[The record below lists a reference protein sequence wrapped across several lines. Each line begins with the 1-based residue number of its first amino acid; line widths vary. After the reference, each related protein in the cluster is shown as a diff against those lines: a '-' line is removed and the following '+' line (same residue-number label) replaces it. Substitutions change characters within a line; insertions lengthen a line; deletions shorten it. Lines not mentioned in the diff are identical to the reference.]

1 MTLSRDDT
9 APSARKLPPVP
20 PGGPIAW
27 MSRNH
32 VAANILMAILIIGGL
47 LFASRVKQEVFPDFS
62 LDLISVSVPYPGAS
76 PEEVE
81 QGILLSIEDGVR
93 GLDGVKDVTSQAN
106 EGLGALSIE
115 LLTGADSQRALQDVK
130 NAVDRIQ
137 SFPELAE
144 RPVVS
149 LIEQRNQVLSLLIHG
164 DVDESTIRNLAETT
178 RDDLLQL
185 DDVTLAELGAV
196 RPLEIAIEIPQA
208 TLRELGLT
216 LPQVAGIVRR
226 TAIELPAGGVR
237 TDGGEILLRTQERR
251 DYAREYADIAVAT
264 TADGT
269 IVRLG
274 EIADIRDDFEETDQE
289 TFFEGRRAAR
299 VDVYRV
305 GNETPQSV
313 SDAVRGYLREHEAD
327 LPPGIGMTIW
337 NDSSEIYRERMQ
349 LLIKNAFLGLALVL
363 LILGLFLDPKLAFW
377 VTLGIPI
384 SILGS
389 FLFIP
394 LTGASINMISLFA
407 FIVTLGIIVDD
418 AVVMGENIF
427 EMRQKG
433 YSFAEAAI
441 VGARQIA
448 GPITFAVLTNIVAFM
463 PLFFVPG
470 ASGNLFLQIPSIT
483 VAVFVVSLVESLFIL
498 PAHLSTPG
506 SHSIL
511 WRALAVPNHYFS
523 RALQWVIDVIY
534 APSVRVLVR
543 FRYATFA
550 GGLALLLL
558 AVGTIAGGHLRFS
571 FLPRIDS
578 DVVTVQATLPF
589 GVAVDRSREVQEVLL
604 ESARRTLEETGGPEI
619 SRGIFTQIGA
629 PIAAGVGGPPEIFS
643 SSGSHVVGIQVF
655 LVPSGQRDISGVDFA
670 EAWRANTPR
679 LPGLESMTFNAQVEA
694 GGGAPVDIQLSH
706 RDTEVLEAAAEELAG
721 ELEAYA
727 GITDLDD
734 GFARGKPQLSFRLK
748 PEARSLGMT
757 AADLAE
763 QVRGAFYG
771 SEALRQQR
779 GRNEVKVLVRLPE
792 TERSTL
798 QTVEELVLRTPGG
811 GEIPLREAATI
822 EEGRAYTRIERREG
836 RRTLSVT
843 ADVDENVSNANKILA
858 EVRENELP
866 ALLAKYPGLGYSL
879 EGEQA
884 NQRDT
889 FRALGMG
896 FALAMLV
903 VYGLLAVPFRS
914 YWQPVIV
921 MLSIPFGL
929 IGAVV
934 GHFLLGYGLSMI
946 SIFGLIALAGVVVND
961 SLVLVVTANE
971 ARDRKENDLI
981 EAVCL
986 AGERRFRPILLT
998 SLTTFFGL
1006 APMIFETS
1014 MQARFLIPMAISI
1027 GFGILFATFI
1037 ILGLVP
1043 AVYVILEDVKRGVAA
1058 LVRAAGD
1065 DEPGDGSHDGS
1076 STNGPATR
1084 SGDPRRAGGGRTPH
1098 APQPSASA

>member
-1 MTLSRDDT
+1 MTTEHD
-9 APSARKLPPVP
+9 RKGTSSDPDLPPVA

-32 VAANILMAILIIGGL
+32 VAANILMAIFIIGGL

-106 EGLGALSIE
+106 EGVGALSIE
-115 LLTGADSQRALQDVK
+115 LLTGADSQRVLQDVK

-164 DVDESTIRNLAETT
+164 DVDESTIRDLAETA

-185 DDVTLAELGAV
+185 DGVTLAEIGGV
-196 RPLEIAIEIPQA
+196 RPLEIAVEIPQA

-216 LPQVAGIVRR
+216 LPEVASIIRR

-237 TDGGEILLRTQERR
+237 TEAGEILLRTQERR
-251 DYAREYADIAVAT
+251 DFASEYADIPVAT
-264 TADGT
+264 TPDGT

-274 EIADIRDDFEETDQE
+274 EIATIRDDFEETDQE
-289 TFFEGRRAAR
+289 TFFEGRRAAQ
-299 VDVYRV
+299 VNVYRV

-313 SDAVRGYLREHEAD
+313 AGAVREYVAEHEST
-327 LPPGIGMTIW
+327 LPAGIGMTIW

-427 EMRQKG
+427 EMRQRG
-433 YSFAEAAI
+433 YSFADAAI
-441 VGARQIA
+441 AGARQIA

-483 VAVFVVSLVESLFIL
+483 VAVFVVSLVESVFIL
-498 PAHLSTPG
+498 PAHLSAPG
-506 SHSIL
+506 SSSFF
-511 WRALAVPNHYFS
+511 WRVIAIPNRYFS
-523 RALQWVIDVIY
+523 RALRWVIETLY
-534 APSVRVLVR
+534 APSVRFLVR
-543 FRYATFA
+543 FRYATLA

-558 AVGTIAGGHLRFS
+558 AIGTVAGGHLRFS

-589 GVAVDRSREVQEVLL
+589 GVAVDQSREVQAALL
-604 ESARRTLEETGGPEI
+604 ESARRTLEETEGPEI
-619 SRGIFTQIGA
+619 SQGIFTQIGA
-629 PIAAGVGGPPEIFS
+629 SIAAGVGAPPATFS
-643 SSGSHVVGIQVF
+643 TSGSHVVGVQVF
-655 LVPSGQRDISGVDFA
+655 LVPSSKRVISGVEFA

-679 LPGLESMTFNAQVEA
+679 LAGLESISFNAQIEA
-694 GGGAPVDIQLSH
+694 GSGAPVDIQLSH
-706 RDTEVLEAAAEELAG
+706 RDTAVLEAAAAELAS
-721 ELEAYA
+721 ELEGYA

-757 AADLAE
+757 ASDLAQ
-763 QVRGAFYG
+763 QVRASFYG

-792 TERSTL
+792 DERSTL
-798 QTVEELVLRTPGG
+798 RTVEELVLRTPNG
-811 GEIPLREAATI
+811 GEIPLREAATV
-822 EEGRAYTRIERREG
+822 EQGRAYTRIERRDG

-858 EVRENELP
+858 EVREKELP
-866 ALLAKYPGLGYSL
+866 ALLSKYPGLAYSL

-884 NQRDT
+884 DQRDT
-889 FRALGMG
+889 FRALGVG

-921 MLSIPFGL
+921 MMSIPFGL
-929 IGAVV
+929 IGAVI

-971 ARDRKENDLI
+971 ARDRKNTSLL

-1043 AVYVILEDVKRGVAA
+1043 AVYVILEDIKRAVAA
-1058 LVRAAGD
+1058 LIRTAGDDDASDDSGRDTATTRSEDPQRAAG
-1065 DEPGDGSHDGS
+1065 
-1076 STNGPATR
+1076 GP
-1084 SGDPRRAGGGRTPH
+1084 TPS
-1098 APQPSASA
+1098 APQPTASA